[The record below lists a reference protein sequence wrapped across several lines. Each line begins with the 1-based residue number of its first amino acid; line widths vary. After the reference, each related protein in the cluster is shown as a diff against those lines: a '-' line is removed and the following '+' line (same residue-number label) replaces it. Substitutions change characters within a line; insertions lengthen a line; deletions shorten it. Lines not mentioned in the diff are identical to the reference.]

1 MYKSILKRTVSI
13 ITIIAVF
20 ATMFSLGIAASAET
34 SAGSAS
40 ITYSFSGTN
49 ASDAGY
55 AEGVIT
61 LSSSSSGTY
70 ELYWADDEKALD
82 DYYSLAA
89 LEFNSSGSKSVKM
102 AYHTAIPANAT
113 KLIATKSSKKVS
125 EADAVFS
132 IPTEKQLSY
141 DSGELLYTFNSY
153 SDVHIDCDG
162 YYKMPNERLA
172 DAFEFGVK
180 KNTDFIVS
188 SGDMVTNAG
197 GPDKEWKVYETIL
210 SESGYVNPVWEADGN
225 HDMRC
230 GIQSGLTSFIRATG
244 TDSTKENF
252 DKNKPYYYMIEENT
266 GDLFIFMALESE
278 SNP

>member
-102 AYHTAIPANAT
+102 AYHTAKPANAT
-113 KLIATKSSKKVS
+113 KLIATKSSGGLMIRQKS
-125 EADAVFS
+125 
-132 IPTEKQLSY
+132 TGEKCFLSY
-141 DSGELLYTFNSY
+141 TLQILLC
-153 SDVHIDCDG
+153 DV
-162 YYKMPNERLA
+162 P
-172 DAFEFGVK
+172 
-180 KNTDFIVS
+180 
-188 SGDMVTNAG
+188 
-197 GPDKEWKVYETIL
+197 
-210 SESGYVNPVWEADGN
+210 
-225 HDMRC
+225 
-230 GIQSGLTSFIRATG
+230 SFSLLMKT
-244 TDSTKENF
+244 TK
-252 DKNKPYYYMIEENT
+252 P
-266 GDLFIFMALESE
+266 
-278 SNP
+278 

>member
-34 SAGSAS
+34 SASSAS

-132 IPTEKQLSY
+132 IPTERWRRCMASWGY
-141 DSGELLYTFNSY
+141 SRWRWRPRRSTWRRWRPGSGR
-153 SDVHIDCDG
+153 
-162 YYKMPNERLA
+162 PR
-172 DAFEFGVK
+172 
-180 KNTDFIVS
+180 S
-188 SGDMVTNAG
+188 SRFPT
-197 GPDKEWKVYETIL
+197 
-210 SESGYVNPVWEADGN
+210 
-225 HDMRC
+225 R
-230 GIQSGLTSFIRATG
+230 F
-244 TDSTKENF
+244 
-252 DKNKPYYYMIEENT
+252 
-266 GDLFIFMALESE
+266 
-278 SNP
+278 